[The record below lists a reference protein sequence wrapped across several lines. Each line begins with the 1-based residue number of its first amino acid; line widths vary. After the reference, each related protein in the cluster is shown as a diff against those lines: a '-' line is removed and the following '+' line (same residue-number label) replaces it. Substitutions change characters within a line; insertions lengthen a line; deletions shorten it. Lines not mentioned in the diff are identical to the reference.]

1 MDSLLDNR
9 YRLLFQS
16 YGSGE
21 TGIVAFLKARIID
34 WNRQNRGRL
43 RWDAALFLL
52 TNLDQLIARPYSG
65 FILDERGNIVPL
77 PGEIAGDDWSNRTQ
91 QAADLVLQHLRVIP
105 TEISAHDV
113 LQAIESNWETLSKLF
128 GWW

>member
-1 MDSLLDNR
+1 MDTLLANR

-21 TGIVAFLKARIID
+21 TGTVAFLKTRIAT
-34 WNRQNRGRL
+34 WNGENRGRL
-43 RWDAALFLL
+43 RWDAGLFLL
-52 TNLDQLIARPYSG
+52 TNLDQLIARPYFG
-65 FILDERGNIVPL
+65 LILDERGNIVTL
-77 PGEIAGDDWSNRTQ
+77 PGEKTGDDWFHRTEE
-91 QAADLVLQHLRVIP
+91 AANLVLEHLPGAPR
-105 TEISAHDV
+105 EISAHDV

>member
-1 MDSLLDNR
+1 MDSLLANR

-16 YGSGE
+16 YGSGD
-21 TGIVAFLKARIID
+21 TGAVAFLKNRLAT
-34 WNRQNRGRL
+34 WNRENRGRL

-65 FILDERGNIVPL
+65 LILDDQDKIL
-77 PGEIAGDDWSNRTQ
+77 PFPDGLNEEVWFNRTQ
-91 QAADLVLQHLRVIP
+91 QAVSLVLEHLP
-105 TEISAHDV
+105 GAPAKISAHDV
-113 LQAIESNWETLSKLF
+113 MQTIESNWETLSKLF

>member
-1 MDSLLDNR
+1 MDSLLANR

-16 YGSGE
+16 YGSGD
-21 TGIVAFLKARIID
+21 TGAVAFLKNRLAT
-34 WNRQNRGRL
+34 WNRENRGRL

-65 FILDERGNIVPL
+65 LILDDQGKIL
-77 PGEIAGDDWSNRTQ
+77 PFPDGLNEEVWFNRTQ
-91 QAADLVLQHLRVIP
+91 QAVSLVLEHLP
-105 TEISAHDV
+105 GAPAEISAHDV
-113 LQAIESNWETLSKLF
+113 MQTIESNWETLSKLF